1 MDHLGQRAGLA
12 PGVADVRW
20 EIPGVADVAVFLR
33 ALPSLVPDDSTLFV
47 EGRPSERIRSF
58 LASHAVEPRIEIEHG
73 TLWPRQDI
81 FHVRLDSD
89 TVAELAALAGECA
102 APELADHIHVY
113 VDDRV
118 VLSWFDFPDDP
129 IYLADRI
136 PESNV
141 AEFCQALGVHAT
153 RIPTL

>member
-1 MDHLGQRAGLA
+1 MDHLGQRVGLA
-12 PGVADVRW
+12 PDVADVRW
-20 EIPGVADVAVFLR
+20 EIPGVTDLAAFLR
-33 ALPSLVPDDSTLFV
+33 ALPSLVPDDSTLFL
-47 EGRPSERIRSF
+47 EGKPSQQIESF
-58 LASHAVEPRIEIEHG
+58 LASRAVETKMKIERG
-73 TLWPRQDI
+73 TCWPMQDV
-81 FHVRLDSD
+81 FHVRLDRA
-89 TVAELAALAGECA
+89 TMEGLAALANECA

-136 PESNV
+136 PDSNV